1 MEIGELFTLTVKKM
15 KRLDFI
21 SDFIRRKTSEKNKL
35 SEEVAVYRKKNGKI
49 KNNEYDIYIYQ
60 LNAKISEI
68 EKSVE
73 KCKIEAKALRGEISE
88 GLREC
93 YAKSPDADFLKRT
106 ERAYKH
112 VYGDKSFLLGYGE
125 AGGIF
130 GETKI
135 VGAVVTHDKSKRCA
149 VKECVSAGEKNQA
162 GRITSKPR
170 IIVWDYDKSKP
181 EGEFRP
187 EDDSFKAELK
197 KRKKS
202 ELSRYAAEVFTKPL
216 VWSAIVVA
224 LVVSALFA
232 LCVVSGLTENVVSER
247 FVSLFAVFAV
257 VSSAFAAV
265 AAVKAVP
272 SSFIDGAGVAA
283 FVFSLCSGAV
293 YAVVEPIMIAFLPAY
308 TFVLSAVIFILRFCL
323 RKKVKTGANILCY
336 VAIGGGVFLA
346 VLLDGLVK
354 NPDSLSLYETIAAAA
369 VYFSVLA
376 FGLTGVIYS
385 IAKRK
390 GKLAA
395 CGYYAA
401 VFARSFSFVAAL
413 LTSSS
418 GHTLGSIIS
427 FSAAV
432 VTIVLCVI
440 KRIRD
445 EI

>member
-60 LNAKISEI
+60 TNAKISEI

-112 VYGDKSFLLGYGE
+112 VFGDKSFLLGYGE

-135 VGAVVTHDKSKRCA
+135 VGAVVTHDKSRRCA

-162 GRITSKPR
+162 GRIISKPR
-170 IIVWDYDKSKP
+170 IIVWDYDKNKT

-202 ELSRYAAEVFTKPL
+202 ELSRYTAEVFTKPL
-216 VWSAIVVA
+216 VWSSILVA
-224 LVVSALFA
+224 LVVSALLA
-232 LCVVSGLTENVVSER
+232 LCVFSGLTENVINER
-247 FVSLFAVFAV
+247 FVYLFAVFAV
-257 VSSAFAAV
+257 VSSAFTAV
-265 AAVKAVP
+265 AVVRAAP
-272 SSFIDGAGVAA
+272 SSFVDGAGVAA
-283 FVFSLCSGAV
+283 FVFSLCSGAI
-293 YAVVEPIMIAFLPAY
+293 YAATEPVMIAFLPAFSLVY
-308 TFVLSAVIFILRFCL
+308 SIAVFTLRFCL
-323 RKKVKTGANILCY
+323 RKKVKTGLNMLGY
-336 VAIGGGVFLA
+336 VAVGGGVFLA
-346 VLLDGLVK
+346 VLLNGMSYS
-354 NPDSLSLYETIAAAA
+354 SLSETIAAAV

-376 FGLTGVIYS
+376 FGLAGVIYS
-385 IAKRK
+385 LVKRK
-390 GKLAA
+390 GNLAVY
-395 CGYYAA
+395 GYYAA
-401 VFARSFSFVAAL
+401 VFSRSFSCVAAL
-413 LTSSS
+413 LTSGS
-418 GHTLGSIIS
+418 HNIGSIIS
-427 FSAAV
+427 FSVAV
-432 VTIVLCVI
+432 VTFVLCVI
-440 KRIRD
+440 KRIKD

>member
-1 MEIGELFTLTVKKM
+1 MEIGELFTFTVKKM

-60 LNAKISEI
+60 TNAKISEI

-112 VYGDKSFLLGYGE
+112 VFGDKSFLLGYGE

-135 VGAVVTHDKSKRCA
+135 VGAVVTHDKSRRCA

-162 GRITSKPR
+162 GRIISKPR
-170 IIVWDYDKSKP
+170 IIVWDYDKNKT

-202 ELSRYAAEVFTKPL
+202 ELSRYTAEVFTKPL
-216 VWSAIVVA
+216 VWSSILVA
-224 LVVSALFA
+224 LVVSAMLA
-232 LCVVSGLTENVVSER
+232 LCVFSGLTENVINER
-247 FVSLFAVFAV
+247 FVYLFAVFAV
-257 VSSAFAAV
+257 VSSAFTAV
-265 AAVKAVP
+265 AVVRAVP
-272 SSFIDGAGVAA
+272 SSLVDGAGVAA
-283 FVFSLCSGAV
+283 FVFSLCSGAI
-293 YAVVEPIMIAFLPAY
+293 YAATEPVMIAFLPAFSLVY
-308 TFVLSAVIFILRFCL
+308 SIVVFTLRFYL
-323 RKKVKTGANILCY
+323 RKKVKTGVNMLGYAA
-336 VAIGGGVFLA
+336 VGGGVFLA
-346 VLLDGLVK
+346 VLLNGMSYS
-354 NPDSLSLYETIAAAA
+354 SLSETIAAAV
-369 VYFSVLA
+369 VYFSVQA
-376 FGLTGVIYS
+376 FGLAGVIYS
-385 IAKRK
+385 LVKRK
-390 GKLAA
+390 GNPAA
-395 CGYYAA
+395 YCYFAA
-401 VFARSFSFVAAL
+401 VFSSSFSCVAAL
-413 LTSSS
+413 LTSGS
-418 GHTLGSIIS
+418 HNIGSIIS
-427 FSAAV
+427 FSVAV
-432 VTIVLCVI
+432 VTFVLCVI
-440 KRIRD
+440 KRIKD